1 MSDVSNFSYYSGIT
15 DTSGIPA
22 FFIMIGI
29 AMFAI
34 LIFLLGMYLNMQK
47 WGGGSASHFLKTFL
61 KSINHEKLGHHKR
74 QSLIITIV
82 LDILL
87 QRRILRRS
95 PFRWVMHMLIF
106 IGWIGMFIFSLVF
119 ALFEVLHEIGIE
131 SINLVDIRSY
141 LGFGNE
147 VFGYML
153 LIGLIIAIARRLAIS
168 DVVKRT
174 QMFDWVLVLGTMV
187 ITLTGFVAEG
197 LRGPALDATGI
208 ATATAGAWT
217 FLGPSE
223 LAEILALFHVAIS
236 LLFCIAYIPYS
247 KYMHMLA
254 APMVILVNGG
264 GE

>member
-1 MSDVSNFSYYSGIT
+1 MAEFSYYSGIP
-15 DTSGIPA
+15 S
-22 FFIMIGI
+22 FYIMIGI
-29 AMFAI
+29 AMIAI

-47 WGGGSASHFLKTFL
+47 WGGGSASHFLKIFL

-74 QSLIITIV
+74 QSLLSTII

-106 IGWIGMFIFSLVF
+106 VGWIGMFIFSMIF
-119 ALFEVLHEIGIE
+119 AVFEVLHEIGME
-131 SINLVDIRSY
+131 INLVDIRNS
-141 LGFGNE
+141 LDFGNE
-147 VFGYML
+147 VLGYML
-153 LIGLIIAIARRLAIS
+153 LIGLFIAIARRLAIS

-174 QMFDWVLVLGTMV
+174 QMFDWVLVLGTLI
-187 ITLTGFVAEG
+187 ITITGFMAEG
-197 LRGPALDATGI
+197 FRPDAM
-208 ATATAGAWT
+208 AAGAWT
-217 FLGPSE
+217 FLGSDVV
-223 LAEILALFHVAIS
+223 LAETFALFHVAIS

-247 KYMHMLA
+247 KYMHILA

>member
-1 MSDVSNFSYYSGIT
+1 MAEMAEMAEFSYYSQI
-15 DTSGIPA
+15 S
-22 FFIMIGI
+22 FYLMIGI
-29 AMFAI
+29 AMIAI
-34 LIFLLGMYLNMQK
+34 VIFLLGMYLNMQK

-74 QSLIITIV
+74 QSLLSTII

-95 PFRWVMHMLIF
+95 PFRWVMHMMIF
-106 IGWIGMFIFSLVF
+106 VGWIGMFILSMVF
-119 ALFEVLHEIGIE
+119 AVFEMLHEINIGHF
-131 SINLVDIRSY
+131 NLVDIRNS
-141 LGFGNE
+141 LDFSNE
-147 VFGYML
+147 VLGYL
-153 LIGLIIAIARRLAIS
+153 LLVGLLIAIARRLVIS

-174 QMFDWVLVLGTMV
+174 QIFDWVLVLGTLFIV
-187 ITLTGFVAEG
+187 VTGFMAEG
-197 LRGPALDATGI
+197 FRPDAM
-208 ATATAGAWT
+208 ATGAWT
-217 FLGPSE
+217 FLGSNVVW
-223 LAEILALFHVAIS
+223 AEFLALFHVAIS

>member
-1 MSDVSNFSYYSGIT
+1 MSEELVEFVYYSGIT

-22 FFIMIGI
+22 FFIMLGI
-29 AMFAI
+29 AMVAI

-47 WGGGSASHFLKTFL
+47 WGGGSASHFLKIFL

-74 QSLIITIV
+74 QSLISTII

-106 IGWIGMFIFSLVF
+106 IGWIGMFILSLVF
-119 ALFEVLHEIGIE
+119 AGFEVLHEIGIGHF
-131 SINLVDIRSY
+131 NLDAIRGS

-147 VFGYML
+147 VLGYML

-174 QMFDWVLVLGTMV
+174 QMFDWVLVLGTLV
-187 ITLTGFVAEG
+187 ITLTGFIAEG
-197 LRGPALDATGI
+197 LREPGLYP
-208 ATATAGAWT
+208 TAGAWT
-217 FLGPSE
+217 FLGTNPAS
-223 LAEILALFHVAIS
+223 AEFIALFHVAIS

>member
-1 MSDVSNFSYYSGIT
+1 MSETFSYYSGIP
-15 DTSGIPA
+15 S
-22 FFIMIGI
+22 FYMMIGI
-29 AMFAI
+29 AMIAI

-74 QSLIITIV
+74 QSLLSTII

-106 IGWIGMFIFSLVF
+106 VGWIGMFIFSMIF
-119 ALFEVLHEIGIE
+119 AVFEVLHEVGIGHFDLLE
-131 SINLVDIRSY
+131 IRGS
-141 LGFGNE
+141 LDFGNE
-147 VFGYML
+147 VLGYML
-153 LIGLIIAIARRLAIS
+153 LIGLLIAIARRLAIS

-174 QMFDWVLVLGTMV
+174 QMFDWVLVLGTLV
-187 ITLTGFVAEG
+187 ITITGFMAEG
-197 LRGPALDATGI
+197 FRPDAM
-208 ATATAGAWT
+208 ASGAWT
-217 FLGPSE
+217 FLGGNVA
-223 LAEILALFHVAIS
+223 LAEIFALFHVAIS

>member
-1 MSDVSNFSYYSGIT
+1 MSEPFSYYSGIP
-15 DTSGIPA
+15 S
-22 FFIMIGI
+22 FYMMIGI
-29 AMFAI
+29 AMIAI

-47 WGGGSASHFLKTFL
+47 WGGGSASHFLKIFL

-74 QSLIITIV
+74 QSLMSTII

-106 IGWIGMFIFSLVF
+106 IGWIGMFILSLVF
-119 ALFEVLHEIGIE
+119 AGFEVLHEIGIGHFE
-131 SINLVDIRSY
+131 LVDIRNS
-141 LGFGNE
+141 LDFGNE
-147 VFGYML
+147 VLGYML
-153 LIGLIIAIARRLAIS
+153 LIGLFIAIARRLAIS

-174 QMFDWVLVLGTMV
+174 QMFDWVLVLGTLF
-187 ITLTGFVAEG
+187 ITITGFMAEG
-197 LRGPALDATGI
+197 FRPDAIT
-208 ATATAGAWT
+208 GAWT
-217 FLGPSE
+217 FLGSNVA
-223 LAEILALFHVAIS
+223 LAETFALFHVAIS

>member
-1 MSDVSNFSYYSGIT
+1 MDEFIYYSGI
-15 DTSGIPA
+15 SS
-22 FFIMIGI
+22 FYMMMGI
-29 AMFAI
+29 AMIAI

-74 QSLIITIV
+74 QSLLSTII

-95 PFRWVMHMLIF
+95 PFRWVMHMMIF
-106 IGWIGMFIFSLVF
+106 VGWIGMFIFSMIF
-119 ALFEVLHEIGIE
+119 AVFEVLHEIGME
-131 SINLVDIRSY
+131 INLVDIRNS
-141 LGFGNE
+141 LDFGNE
-147 VFGYML
+147 VLGYLL
-153 LIGLIIAIARRLAIS
+153 LIGLSIAIARRLAIS

-174 QMFDWVLVLGTMV
+174 QMFDWVLVLGTLF
-187 ITLTGFVAEG
+187 ITVTGFMAEG
-197 LRGPALDATGI
+197 FRPDAM
-208 ATATAGAWT
+208 AAGAWT
-217 FLGPSE
+217 FLGGNVVY
-223 LAEILALFHVAIS
+223 AEFLALFHVAIS

>member
-1 MSDVSNFSYYSGIT
+1 MAEFSYYSGIP
-15 DTSGIPA
+15 S
-22 FFIMIGI
+22 FYIMIGI
-29 AMFAI
+29 AMIAI

-47 WGGGSASHFLKTFL
+47 WGGGSASHFLKIFL

-74 QSLIITIV
+74 QSLTSTII

-106 IGWIGMFIFSLVF
+106 IGWIGMFILSMVF
-119 ALFEVLHEIGIE
+119 AGFEMLHEIGIGHFD
-131 SINLVDIRSY
+131 LVDIRNS
-141 LGFGNE
+141 LDFGNE
-147 VFGYML
+147 VLGYML
-153 LIGLIIAIARRLAIS
+153 LIGLFIAIARRLAIS

-174 QMFDWVLVLGTMV
+174 QMFDWVLVLGTLI
-187 ITLTGFVAEG
+187 ITITGFMAEG
-197 LRGPALDATGI
+197 FRPDAIT
-208 ATATAGAWT
+208 GAWT
-217 FLGPSE
+217 FLGGNVA
-223 LAEILALFHVAIS
+223 LAETFALFHVAIS

-247 KYMHMLA
+247 KYMHILA

>member
-1 MSDVSNFSYYSGIT
+1 MSEPFSYYSGIP
-15 DTSGIPA
+15 S
-22 FFIMIGI
+22 FYMMIGI
-29 AMFAI
+29 AMIAI
-34 LIFLLGMYLNMQK
+34 LLFLLGMYLNMQK

-74 QSLIITIV
+74 QSLIATIV

-106 IGWIGMFIFSLVF
+106 VGWIGMFIFSMIF
-119 ALFEVLHEIGIE
+119 AVFEVLHEIGME
-131 SINLVDIRSY
+131 INLVEIRNS
-141 LGFGNE
+141 LDLGNE
-147 VFGYML
+147 VLGYML
-153 LIGLIIAIARRLAIS
+153 LIGLVIAIVRRLAIS

-174 QMFDWVLVLGTMV
+174 QMFDWVLVLGTLV
-187 ITLTGFVAEG
+187 ITITGFMAEG
-197 LRGPALDATGI
+197 YRPDAI
-208 ATATAGAWT
+208 NGAWT
-217 FLGPSE
+217 FLGSNVA
-223 LAEILALFHVAIS
+223 LAETFALFHVAIS

>member
-1 MSDVSNFSYYSGIT
+1 MSETFSYYSGIP
-15 DTSGIPA
+15 S
-22 FFIMIGI
+22 FYMMIGI
-29 AMFAI
+29 AMIAI

-47 WGGGSASHFLKTFL
+47 WGGGSASHFLKIFL

-74 QSLIITIV
+74 QSLISTIV

-106 IGWIGMFIFSLVF
+106 VGWIGMFIFSMIF
-119 ALFEVLHEIGIE
+119 AVFEVLHEIGIGQFE
-131 SINLVDIRSY
+131 LVDIRSS
-141 LGFGNE
+141 LDFGNE
-147 VFGYML
+147 VLGYML
-153 LIGLIIAIARRLAIS
+153 LIGLLIAIVRRVAIS

-174 QMFDWVLVLGTMV
+174 QMFDWVLVLGTLI
-187 ITLTGFVAEG
+187 ITITGFMAEG
-197 LRGPALDATGI
+197 FRPDAI
-208 ATATAGAWT
+208 AGAWT
-217 FLGPSE
+217 FLGGNVA
-223 LAEILALFHVAIS
+223 LAETFALFHVAIS

>member
-1 MSDVSNFSYYSGIT
+1 MSDEFVYYSGIT
-15 DTSGIPA
+15 DTFGIPA
-22 FFIMIGI
+22 FFIMLGI
-29 AMFAI
+29 AMVAI
-34 LIFLLGMYLNMQK
+34 LIFLLGMYINMQK

-74 QSLIITIV
+74 QSLLSTII

-95 PFRWVMHMLIF
+95 PFRWVMHMMIF
-106 IGWIGMFIFSLVF
+106 VGWIGMFIFSMIF
-119 ALFEVLHEIGIE
+119 AAFEWLHVIGME
-131 SINLVDIRSY
+131 INLVEIRDS
-141 LGFGNE
+141 LDFGNE
-147 VFGYML
+147 VLGYML
-153 LIGLIIAIARRLAIS
+153 LIGLLIAIARRLAIS

-174 QMFDWVLVLGTMV
+174 QMFDWVLVLGTLV
-187 ITLTGFVAEG
+187 ITITGFMAEG
-197 LRGPALDATGI
+197 FRPDAM
-208 ATATAGAWT
+208 ASGAWT
-217 FLGPSE
+217 FLGGNVA
-223 LAEILALFHVAIS
+223 LAEIFALFHVAIS

>member
-1 MSDVSNFSYYSGIT
+1 MSEPFSYYSGIP
-15 DTSGIPA
+15 S
-22 FFIMIGI
+22 FYMMIGI
-29 AMFAI
+29 AMIAI
-34 LIFLLGMYLNMQK
+34 ILFLLGMYLNMQK

-74 QSLIITIV
+74 QSLISTII

-106 IGWIGMFIFSLVF
+106 IGWIGMFILSMVF
-119 ALFEVLHEIGIE
+119 AVFEVLHEIGIGHFE
-131 SINLVDIRSY
+131 LVDIRGS
-141 LGFGNE
+141 LDFGNE
-147 VFGYML
+147 VLGYML
-153 LIGLIIAIARRLAIS
+153 LIGLLIAIARRLAIT

-174 QMFDWVLVLGTMV
+174 QMFDWILVLGTLI
-187 ITLTGFVAEG
+187 ITITGFMAEG
-197 LRGPALDATGI
+197 FRPDAI
-208 ATATAGAWT
+208 AGAWT
-217 FLGPSE
+217 FLGSNVA
-223 LAEILALFHVAIS
+223 LAETFALFHVAIS

>member
-1 MSDVSNFSYYSGIT
+1 MAEFSYYSGIPT
-15 DTSGIPA
+15 
-22 FFIMIGI
+22 FYMMIGI
-29 AMFAI
+29 AMVAI

-47 WGGGSASHFLKTFL
+47 WGGGSASHFLKTFI

-74 QSLIITIV
+74 QSLLSTII

-95 PFRWVMHMLIF
+95 PFRWVMHMMIF
-106 IGWIGMFIFSLVF
+106 VGWIGMFILSMVF
-119 ALFEVLHEIGIE
+119 AVFEMLHAINIGHFDLVVIRNSLDFSNEVL
-131 SINLVDIRSY
+131 
-141 LGFGNE
+141 
-147 VFGYML
+147 GYML
-153 LIGLIIAIARRLAIS
+153 LIGLIIAIARRLVIP

-174 QMFDWVLVLGTMV
+174 QIFDWVLVLGTLF
-187 ITLTGFVAEG
+187 ITVTGFMAEG
-197 LRGPALDATGI
+197 FRPDAIT
-208 ATATAGAWT
+208 GAWT
-217 FLGPSE
+217 FLGDNVA
-223 LAEILALFHVAIS
+223 LAETFALFHVAIS

>member
-1 MSDVSNFSYYSGIT
+1 MSDVSNFSYYSGIS
-15 DTSGIPA
+15 DYGEISA
-22 FFIMIGI
+22 FIIMIGI

-74 QSLIITIV
+74 QSLVSTII

-106 IGWIGMFIFSLVF
+106 IGWIGMFIFSMIF
-119 ALFEVLHEIGIE
+119 ALFEVLHEIGIGHF
-131 SINLVDIRSY
+131 NLVEIRGS
-141 LGFGNE
+141 LDLGNE

-153 LIGLIIAIARRLAIS
+153 LIGLFIAIARRLAIS

-174 QMFDWVLVLGTMV
+174 QMFDWVLVLGTLI
-187 ITLTGFVAEG
+187 ITVTGFMAEG
-197 LRGPALDATGI
+197 FRPDPIL
-208 ATATAGAWT
+208 GAWD
-217 FLGPSE
+217 FLGDSE
-223 LAEILALFHVAIS
+223 AIAQTFALFHVAIS

>member
-1 MSDVSNFSYYSGIT
+1 MSETFSYYSGIS
-15 DTSGIPA
+15 DYGEISA
-22 FFIMIGI
+22 FIIMIFI

-47 WGGGSASHFLKTFL
+47 WGGGSASHFLKIFL

-74 QSLIITIV
+74 QSLISTIV

-106 IGWIGMFIFSLVF
+106 IGWIGMFIFSMIF
-119 ALFEVLHEIGIE
+119 AVFEVLHEIGIGHF
-131 SINLVDIRSY
+131 NLAEIRDS

-147 VFGYML
+147 VLGYML
-153 LIGLIIAIARRLAIS
+153 LIGLVIAIARRLAVS

-174 QMFDWVLVLGTMV
+174 QMFDWVLVLGTLV
-187 ITLTGFVAEG
+187 ITLTGFIAEG
-197 LRGPALDATGI
+197 LRGPVEN
-208 ATATAGAWT
+208 ATAGAWT
-217 FLGPSE
+217 ILGPSD
-223 LAEILALFHVAIS
+223 LAVTFALFHVAIS
-236 LLFCIAYIPYS
+236 LLFCIAYIPFS

>member
-1 MSDVSNFSYYSGIT
+1 MSDFSYYSGIP
-15 DTSGIPA
+15 S
-22 FFIMIGI
+22 FYMMLGI
-29 AMFAI
+29 AMIAI

-47 WGGGSASHFLKTFL
+47 WGGGSASHFLKIFL
-61 KSINHEKLGHHKR
+61 KSINKEKYGHHESH
-74 QSLIITIV
+74 SLISIII

-106 IGWIGMFIFSLVF
+106 VGWIGMFIFSMIFAVF
-119 ALFEVLHEIGIE
+119 EMLHEIGIGHLD
-131 SINLVDIRSY
+131 LVEIRSS
-141 LGFGNE
+141 LDLGNE
-147 VFGYML
+147 VLGYML
-153 LIGLIIAIARRLAIS
+153 LIGLLIAIARRLAVS

-174 QMFDWVLVLGTMV
+174 QMFDWVLVLGTLI
-187 ITLTGFVAEG
+187 ITITGFMAEG
-197 LRGPALDATGI
+197 FRPDAIT
-208 ATATAGAWT
+208 GAWT
-217 FLGPSE
+217 FVGNN
-223 LAEILALFHVAIS
+223 AEFAKTFALFHVAIS